1 LDTPEKEKTT
11 AAFRAD
17 RGDARERLDVALV
30 RRFPGVSRS
39 RVQEWIA
46 AGRVR
51 INDLP
56 APKAAGR
63 LAAGD
68 RVEVELDP
76 APPKLEMA
84 PQEIPL
90 SVLYEDEYLLALDKP
105 PGIVV
110 HPTYGHREG
119 TLLNALLWYLR
130 ERDEAPGTLGLV
142 SRLDKW
148 TSGVLLVARDGAV
161 HGRLA
166 RAMRARDAEKEYL
179 AVAYGKTGVDRGRI
193 DLRVLRD
200 PEDRR
205 RMTTSK
211 TEGLA
216 AATLFETLAESTGA
230 GVPLSALRCILL
242 TGRMH
247 QIRVHLRARGLPIVG
262 DPVYGEPRWKGIAD
276 PGLAAICRDFP
287 RQALHARR
295 VALRH
300 PMTGERLEVVAPVPD
315 DMARLLSAAEMEI
328 EATGARY
335 PLRP

>member
-1 LDTPEKEKTT
+1 LDTPASEKATM
-11 AAFRAD
+11 AFRAD
-17 RGDARERLDVALV
+17 RGDARQRLDVALV
-30 RRFPGVSRS
+30 RRFPGISRR

-46 AGRVR
+46 AGLVRV
-51 INDLP
+51 NGLP
-56 APKAAGR
+56 ATKAAGR

-68 RVEVELDP
+68 AVEVAVHDP
-76 APPKLEMA
+76 TPPKPEMA

-90 SVLYEDEYLLALDKP
+90 SVLYEDEHLLALDKP

-130 ERDEAPGTLGLV
+130 ERGEAPGTLGLV

-166 RAMRARDAEKEYL
+166 RAMRAPGAEKEYL

-193 DLRVLRD
+193 DLRILPD

-216 AATLFETLAESTGA
+216 ASTLFETLAESAGE

-247 QIRVHLRARGLPIVG
+247 QIRVHLRARGWPIVG
-262 DPVYGEPRWKGIAD
+262 DPVYGEPRWKGIPD
-276 PGLAAICRDFP
+276 PALAALCRDFP

-295 VALRH
+295 VALKH
-300 PMTGERLEVVAPVPD
+300 PMTGEPLEVAAPVPE
-315 DMARLLSAAEMEI
+315 DMAGLLAAAGLEKE
-328 EATGARY
+328 TR
-335 PLRP
+335 

>member
-1 LDTPEKEKTT
+1 MPRPRLLPLDTPGSEKTT
-11 AAFRAD
+11 VAFRAG
-17 RGDARERLDVALV
+17 RGDARERLDLALV
-30 RRFPGVSRS
+30 RRVPGVSRS

-51 INDLP
+51 VNDLP
-56 APKAAGR
+56 ALKAAGK
-63 LAAGD
+63 LAVGD

-76 APPKLEMA
+76 APPKAEMA

-90 SVLYEDEYLLALDKP
+90 SVLYEDEHLIALDKP

-130 ERDEAPGTLGLV
+130 ERGEAPGTLGLV
-142 SRLDKW
+142 SRLDRW
-148 TSGVLLVARDGAV
+148 TSGVLLVARDGVV
-161 HGRLA
+161 HARLA
-166 RAMRARDAEKEYL
+166 RAMRAPGAEKEYL

-216 AATLFETLAESTGA
+216 AATLFETLAESRGD

-262 DPVYGEPRWKGIAD
+262 DPVYGEPRWKGVAD
-276 PGLAAICRDFP
+276 PALAALCRDFP
-287 RQALHARR
+287 RQALHAHR

-300 PMTGERLEVVAPVPD
+300 PMTGEPLEVVAPVPD
-315 DMARLLSAAEMEI
+315 DIRELLAAAGME
-328 EATGARY
+328 
-335 PLRP
+335 L